1 MSFKE
6 IIDSTHAVENHRE
19 ILDGK
24 WVASQANPFVKSLR
38 EKDFSEIVAGR
49 EDYREAFL
57 PEGEMLK
64 NLRCADGREEISDP
78 LREGKL
84 AEAGQCILY
93 SDEELDKFV
102 AENKGKIKSVC
113 SHVGCGAAKIKY
125 DQMLSAGLSLPAGV
139 TTSDELGVYFSKQLA
154 ERLGAQYGHT
164 GPEELRSQEHDERAL
179 ILAHANFDAS
189 KIKDFP
195 AHFSSHALTLNDNVD
210 YIKAST
216 EILSGIALGSH
227 GFGSRFTAKNPFYVV
242 VVAQDAAE
250 LESIKSSL
258 AYLIDK
264 SEDRIKI
271 TGSIAPSN

>member
-6 IIDSTHAVENHRE
+6 IMPSTHMAENHSE
-19 ILDGK
+19 ILDEK
-24 WVASQANPFVKSLR
+24 WVASQANPFVKSLK

-64 NLRCADGREEISDP
+64 DLRCADGREEIFDP
-78 LREGKL
+78 AREGKL

-93 SDEELDKFV
+93 SDAELDKFV

-113 SHVGCGAAKIKY
+113 SHAGCGAAKIKY
-125 DQMLSAGLSLPAGV
+125 DQMLSAGLPLPEGV

-154 ERLGAQYGHT
+154 EKLGAQYGHT
-164 GPEELRSQEHDERAL
+164 GPEGLRSSEHDESML

-189 KIKDFP
+189 KIKDLP
-195 AHFSSHALTLNDNVD
+195 AHFSSHALTLNDNSD

-227 GFGSRFTAKNPFYVV
+227 GFGSRFTTENPFYVV
-242 VVAQDAAE
+242 VVAQDAVE
-250 LESIKSSL
+250 LDQVKSSL
-258 AYLIDK
+258 SYLIDK
-264 SEDRIKI
+264 SAGRIKI
-271 TGSIAPSN
+271 TGSIAV